1 MGGAGRL
8 LDRRRL
14 LEKGVYQIIYGNCLP
29 HRFVS
34 PWLQFKIHSVR
45 FSCFNST
52 VAYSTDCIA
61 CIVLY
66 FPFFN
71 NVLFLFFTEPLC
83 VITEF
88 APYGDLLGF
97 LRKKRGLSD
106 GYYNIEYLPQRN
118 LTSKRL
124 MQFASEIADGMAFL
138 SSEKVCIF
146 CILWFY
152 GNRPHRVNKIKTF
165 GISLKR
171 FTYSYEAVTLMCDIK
186 AQTSKIP
193 FRLQKIL
200 RQTMN
205 PSRTTRSMLV
215 TYGVNFSFFVNFTI
229 FR

>member
-1 MGGAGRL
+1 M
-8 LDRRRL
+8 
-14 LEKGVYQIIYGNCLP
+14 
-29 HRFVS
+29 
-34 PWLQFKIHSVR
+34 
-45 FSCFNST
+45 
-52 VAYSTDCIA
+52 
-61 CIVLY
+61 
-66 FPFFN
+66 
-71 NVLFLFFTEPLC
+71 
-83 VITEF
+83 ITEF

-118 LTSKRL
+118 LTSKKL

-152 GNRPHRVNKIKTF
+152 LNRLHKANKIKTF

-171 FTYSYEAVTLMCDIK
+171 FAYSYEVVTLMCDTE

-193 FRLQKIL
+193 LRLQKIL

-205 PSRTTRSMLV
+205 PSRTTFRSMLV

>member
-1 MGGAGRL
+1 M
-8 LDRRRL
+8 
-14 LEKGVYQIIYGNCLP
+14 
-29 HRFVS
+29 
-34 PWLQFKIHSVR
+34 
-45 FSCFNST
+45 
-52 VAYSTDCIA
+52 
-61 CIVLY
+61 
-66 FPFFN
+66 
-71 NVLFLFFTEPLC
+71 
-83 VITEF
+83 ITEF

-97 LRKKRGLSD
+97 LRKKRGFSD

-118 LTSKRL
+118 LNSKKL

-165 GISLKR
+165 GM
-171 FTYSYEAVTLMCDIK
+171 FADSYEAVILMCDME

-205 PSRTTRSMLV
+205 PS
-215 TYGVNFSFFVNFTI
+215 
-229 FR
+229 